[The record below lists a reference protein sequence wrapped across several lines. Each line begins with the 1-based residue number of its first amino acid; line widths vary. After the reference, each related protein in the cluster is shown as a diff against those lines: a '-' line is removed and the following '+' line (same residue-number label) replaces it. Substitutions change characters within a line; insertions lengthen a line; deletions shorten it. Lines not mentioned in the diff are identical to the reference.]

1 MKKAGN
7 KATQSAAATVMT
19 APADSAGSSQQDL
32 ATQLRSDVI
41 RCVLM
46 PGQRLK
52 FDELKNRYD
61 VGIGSLRE
69 VLQQLSGEGLVI
81 SESNRGFCVAP
92 VSVEDLDDLTRLRVE
107 LECKALTM
115 SIEAGDDAWEAGVV
129 AALHMLTKLKAS
141 AASLTDVS
149 ALWEERHRAFH
160 EALIGACP
168 SPWVMRFRKILFDQS
183 QRYRSLSMIHSE
195 SPGRLDKHV
204 ELANLTLERDVAG
217 ATRALEAHILN
228 TSQNVR
234 KWLAEHQ
241 DQFADS

>member
-1 MKKAGN
+1 MRN
-7 KATQSAAATVMT
+7 
-19 APADSAGSSQQDL
+19 DI
-32 ATQLRSDVI
+32 I
-41 RCVLM
+41 RCVLT

-92 VSVEDLDDLTRLRVE
+92 VSIEDLDDLTRLRVE
-107 LECKALTM
+107 LECKALAM
-115 SIEAGDDAWEAGVV
+115 SIEAGDDAWEGSVV

-141 AASLTDVS
+141 GISLAES
-149 ALWEERHRAFH
+149 AGLWEERHRAFH

-204 ELANLTLERDVAG
+204 ELANFTLARDVEA
-217 ATRALEAHILN
+217 ATKAMEAHILN

-234 KWLAEHQ
+234 NWLNDNQ
-241 DQFADS
+241 DKLRDA